1 MNIFELIEK
10 RRSLGRMRPE
20 APPRELIE
28 RLLAAAVHAP
38 NHHNTQPWR
47 FFVLTGDARAEFGS
61 VLAEA
66 LRHRLGPDVDAAK
79 LEPLLAGERA
89 KPLRSP
95 VVIVVGVVTDKTNRM
110 TAREDLQAA
119 SAAISNLLLAAE
131 TLGLAAIWRTGDG
144 AYDDAVKP
152 YFGLAPEDQIAGVVY
167 VGYADPNAGSI
178 EPRRREFASKTEWR
192 GNGLSGVTSNK

>member
-1 MNIFELIEK
+1 VAHLDIFELIEK
-10 RRSLGRMRPE
+10 RRSLSRMRPE

-28 RLLAAAVHAP
+28 RLLTAAVHAP

-47 FFVLTGDARAEFGS
+47 FFVLSGDARVEFGNT
-61 VLAEA
+61 LAEA
-66 LRHRLGPDVDAAK
+66 LRRRLSPNVDATK

-95 VVIVVGVVTDKTNRM
+95 VVIVVGVVTDKTDAM
-110 TAREDLQAA
+110 TAREDLEAA
-119 SAAISNLLLAAE
+119 SAAINNLLLAAE

-144 AYDDAVKP
+144 AYDDSVKAS
-152 YFGLAPEDQIAGVVY
+152 FGLAPEDEIAGVVY

-178 EPRRREFASKTEWR
+178 EPRRREYASKTEWR
-192 GNGLSGVTSNK
+192 GKGLD